1 MSTPGSIDPLIR
13 LAHAVR
19 QSARDVAHA
28 LEPRACCAT
37 VLDEAF
43 EHRHPVAAA
52 DHLRVHADGQDP
64 AAHVLVHPVEL
75 TGPDLKHLARRRA
88 ALAVRLEVELEVR
101 PVVELEAHWQLPE
114 P

>member
-1 MSTPGSIDPLIR
+1 MSTPGSIDGLIR

-19 QSARDVAHA
+19 QPARDVAHA
-28 LEPRACCAT
+28 LEPRARRAT
-37 VLDEAF
+37 VLDEAL

-52 DHLRVHADGQDP
+52 DHLRMHADGQDP
-64 AAHVLVHPVEL
+64 AVDVLVHPVEL
-75 TGPDLKHLARRRA
+75 AHPDLEHLARRRA

-101 PVVELEAHWQLPE
+101 PVVELEAQWQLPE